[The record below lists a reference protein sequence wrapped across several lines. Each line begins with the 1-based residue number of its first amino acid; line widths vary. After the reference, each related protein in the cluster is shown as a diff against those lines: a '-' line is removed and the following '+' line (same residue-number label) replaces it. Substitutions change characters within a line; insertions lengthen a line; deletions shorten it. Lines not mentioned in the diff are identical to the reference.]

1 MPTMIEISQLQKC
14 YGNKQVLKGI
24 DLRVSQGDFYGFI
37 GPNGAGKST
46 TIKILLGLVS
56 KTGGHARICDIPVGP
71 SKLEILENIAYL
83 PSEVNLYPNL
93 TVKEILDVS
102 QSLSRSQQDN
112 ERTRLVEVFRLD
124 LDKKIKELSL
134 GNRKKVG
141 IVLMLMKD
149 AALYIMDEPTSGLD
163 PLMQQIFWDEVQAK
177 HAQGKTI
184 FVSSHILSEV
194 QRYCNKA
201 AFIKNGSIILTQ
213 DLNET
218 TIENI
223 KKVRLDGIFQMTQE
237 KGMSHI
243 SQDEFGTSFHYQGD
257 ISCLLR
263 LIDKYREK
271 ISDVHIQ
278 NLDIENVFMHYYQDA
293 EGDIS

>member
-237 KGMSHI
+237 KGMSYI

>member
-134 GNRKKVG
+134 GNRKK
-141 IVLMLMKD
+141 
-149 AALYIMDEPTSGLD
+149 
-163 PLMQQIFWDEVQAK
+163 
-177 HAQGKTI
+177 
-184 FVSSHILSEV
+184 
-194 QRYCNKA
+194 
-201 AFIKNGSIILTQ
+201 
-213 DLNET
+213 
-218 TIENI
+218 
-223 KKVRLDGIFQMTQE
+223 
-237 KGMSHI
+237 
-243 SQDEFGTSFHYQGD
+243 
-257 ISCLLR
+257 
-263 LIDKYREK
+263 
-271 ISDVHIQ
+271 
-278 NLDIENVFMHYYQDA
+278 
-293 EGDIS
+293 

>member
-1 MPTMIEISQLQKC
+1 
-14 YGNKQVLKGI
+14 
-24 DLRVSQGDFYGFI
+24 
-37 GPNGAGKST
+37 
-46 TIKILLGLVS
+46 
-56 KTGGHARICDIPVGP
+56 
-71 SKLEILENIAYL
+71 
-83 PSEVNLYPNL
+83 
-93 TVKEILDVS
+93 
-102 QSLSRSQQDN
+102 
-112 ERTRLVEVFRLD
+112 
-124 LDKKIKELSL
+124 
-134 GNRKKVG
+134 
-141 IVLMLMKD
+141 MLMKD

>member
-93 TVKEILDVS
+93 AVKEILDVS

>member
-112 ERTRLVEVFRLD
+112 ERTRLVEVFQLD

-141 IVLMLMKD
+141 IVSMLMKD

-237 KGMSHI
+237 KGMSYI